1 MSGKT
6 TMAQDIYSGTA
17 TFGVIMSDLKAV
29 FGVIIGIIFI
39 AVGIYLIVKKVK
51 RTATVDAVITN
62 VICKQ
67 TVQQSNNDV
76 EYSCTFDATYTI
88 DGKSTTKNLSSLPS
102 LEKLVDGATITLY
115 YDPNNNTDIS
125 TESGN
130 YHFFGWMF
138 IGLGLLVSISGVV
151 WAYLANKYK
160 PIAAVSG
167 AVSGIEMLRNVI

>member
-1 MSGKT
+1 MSAKT

-17 TFGVIMSDLKAV
+17 SFGVIMSDLKAV

-51 RTATVDAVITN
+51 RTATVDAVIT
-62 VICKQ
+62 
-67 TVQQSNNDV
+67 TVKCTQINEKSNNDV
-76 EYSCTFDATYTI
+76 EYSCKFDATYTI
-88 DGKSTTKNLSSLPS
+88 DGKSMTKNLSSLPS
-102 LEKLVDGATITLY
+102 LQELVEGSTITLY
-115 YDPNNNTDIS
+115 YDPNHNTDIS
-125 TESGN
+125 TDSGN
-130 YHFFGWMF
+130 YHLFGWLF

-167 AVSGIEMLRNVI
+167 AVSGIEMLRNVF